1 MYSAIKAL
9 RLFLFRS
16 FFLFPS
22 PSLCKLWLVWY
33 VVAIDALFYLS
44 WLLVV
49 VVIGVVVVASLIVG
63 IAAVVVILC
72 GECYVIVFL
81 LRP

>member
-1 MYSAIKAL
+1 M
-9 RLFLFRS
+9 
-16 FFLFPS
+16 
-22 PSLCKLWLVWY
+22 CKLWLVWY
-33 VVAIDALFYLS
+33 VVAIDAFLS

-63 IAAVVVILC
+63 IAAVVGILC

-81 LRP
+81 LRPYCFVGGNVNPMSVGCGRCL